1 MASSPPMQS
10 PKTWFYLVSGGGE
23 RAEEEHSA
31 RTELKKILHT
41 ILQQKLAD
49 REHVVFISAR
59 PGRLDPAVYS
69 AHDLRQ
75 PAEEEEEEGDLGDD
89 EIAVPGFERLNC
101 RRFPPSSEARA
112 CDNGGLYI
120 YIILLYSHV

>member
-1 MASSPPMQS
+1 MRS

-59 PGRLDPAVYS
+59 PGKLDPAVYS

-75 PAEEEEEEGDLGDD
+75 PEEEEEEGDLGDD
-89 EIAVPGFERLNC
+89 EILMPGFERLNC

-112 CDNGGLYI
+112 CDNGGFYILYYTVMFDHI
-120 YIILLYSHV
+120 SFHTHT